1 MSSGSGRITRT
12 LALASVLGAVFT
24 AGMAVGSHGQPA
36 THRQVATGSALD
48 EAVGR
53 IAASSA
59 TPINRDTL
67 EQAAVDGMLKSLGDR
82 WASFYPPSEFPGF
95 QRPVGGYNGVGL
107 WLYRAADGSFE
118 VSNVR
123 AGAPAA
129 LAGIHSGDELVSVGG
144 RHVTG
149 LGVSDVAALLRGAAG
164 TTVTLGV
171 QRGGDRRTVALRRS
185 SLPDDDVQVDQGARR
200 ITRIR
205 VAAFTRGVGRE
216 VRTAVGKAG
225 AAHDGGIVLDLRDN
239 PGGLLDEAVEVASA
253 FLPEGPVV
261 SYDERGAGRQTLD
274 GSGDGDVT
282 TPLVVLVNGGTASAA
297 EVVTGALQD
306 RDRAVVVGSRT
317 YGKGTV
323 QAPSTLSDGSTL
335 EITVGHY
342 LTPSGRSIDGTG
354 IEPDI
359 TVSADAPPEVGQ
371 QRAYQVLTGLV
382 AALGSPGRG

>member
-1 MSSGSGRITRT
+1 MRA
-12 LALASVLGAVFT
+12 LALVSVLGAVFT

-36 THRQVATGSALD
+36 KPRPVVSGSALD

-53 IAASSA
+53 IVASSA
-59 TPINRDTL
+59 TPVNRTTL

-82 WASFYPPSEFPGF
+82 WASFYPPSEFTGF

-107 WLYRAADGSFE
+107 WLYRAADGRFQ

-129 LAGIHSGDELVSVGG
+129 LAGIRSGDELVTVGG
-144 RHVTG
+144 RQVTG

-164 TTVTLGV
+164 TAVSLGV
-171 QRGGDRRTVALRRS
+171 QRGADLRTVALRRS
-185 SLPDDDVQVDQGARR
+185 SLPDDDVQVDQGAGR

-216 VRTAVGKAG
+216 VRTAVGKA
-225 AAHDGGIVLDLRDN
+225 ASHDGGIVLDLRDN

-253 FLPEGPVV
+253 FLPGGPVV
-261 SYDERGAGRQTLD
+261 SYDERGVGRQTLD
-274 GSGDGDVT
+274 GSGGGDAT

-323 QAPSTLSDGSTL
+323 QAPTTLSDGSTL

-359 TVSADAPPEVGQ
+359 TVSPDAPPEVGQ